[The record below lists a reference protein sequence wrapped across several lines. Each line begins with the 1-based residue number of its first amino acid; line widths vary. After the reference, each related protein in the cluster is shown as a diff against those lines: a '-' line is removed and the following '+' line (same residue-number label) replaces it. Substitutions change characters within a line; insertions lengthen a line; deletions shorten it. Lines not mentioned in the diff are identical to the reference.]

1 MENIFGTP
9 VTSIMMVLLVVF
21 GLCMLTAIWIGI
33 RHRVVFRMGMRNIP
47 RRPAQTIL
55 IIVGLMLS
63 TLIIAAAFTTGDTL
77 NNSIRSQVYDILGPV
92 DQIVVLS
99 TGEDAD
105 AARPQSGVTF
115 PETIAYDLADR
126 MAGDP
131 DVAGIIPV
139 HSERVPVINPLTGD
153 SEPALSL
160 VGLPV
165 SGLEPF
171 GGITDLAGHQIDLAT
186 LPDNGIVLGE
196 TPAENLNAAAGDTL
210 VIYIQNQPYELV
222 VYAIGPDS
230 ILTGTQDPGDP
241 GGFTMPLERAQS
253 MFGRDGQINYV
264 AVTNRGGD
272 RDGVRLTDS
281 AVASLNSALAGTPYQ
296 AVPVKQQSLEMAE
309 EAANMFL
316 SLFLI
321 FGMFSISVGILLI
334 FLIFVMLAAER
345 QPEMGMA
352 RAVGMRRRQLVQMF
366 IAEGMGYN
374 LVSAMVGALLGVAV
388 AFIMVRFMASIFADF
403 LEIQPAVTWTSLV
416 VSYTLGVTVTFLTI
430 VGSSWRVSKLNIVSA
445 IRNTPEPARKRAGRR
460 SLVYG
465 LVGTVIGSL
474 LIWVGYQN
482 SQEVFF
488 GLGLSIVPFGLAVAL
503 RHFGLAPRLVY
514 SLASILV
521 LAYWLMPMDAHQR
534 LLPDMAGG
542 IEMFF
547 ISGIMMVAAATTLVI
562 WNATLATSFIVMLGR
577 RFSRWLPSVKTAVAY
592 PLANKVRTGM
602 TIAMFSLVIFSL
614 VMMAAINNNMLS
626 LLHGENAGGGWN
638 IHVVKSPSNP
648 IPDLVQAL
656 EAEGMDTSVIA
667 ATGQYDQVFQS
678 RTQVR
683 QTGDAAWGEYT
694 VNGLYEDFIVNSAI
708 PLQVRATGY
717 ENDAA
722 VWEAIRNNPNLAV
735 IDSWALPT
743 GGVMMDSP
751 STLRLTGIQQS
762 DTVMTPL
769 DLDIQDPI
777 SGNLQTVT
785 IIGVIDGSVST
796 MFGVFMPAATFN
808 DIFAQPSMSA
818 FTVRITPEADEKS
831 TAATIKSTLAT
842 YGVQTISIEEMI
854 ETSAANSRSF
864 LMLFQGFMGL
874 GLVVGIAALGVIAFR
889 SVVERRQQIGMLRAI
904 GFNRRMVAAS
914 FMIESSM
921 VTLLG
926 VVSGAALGLWLSW
939 NLLTSDYF
947 LGSGAQ
953 TSYIVPWGTVLFF
966 LALSLAASLVMAY
979 IPARNAA
986 RVPISQAL
994 RYE

>member
-1 MENIFGTP
+1 MENIFGVP
-9 VTSIMMVLLVVF
+9 VTSIMLVLLVIF
-21 GLCMLTAIWIGI
+21 GLCMLAAAWIAV
-33 RHRVVFRMGMRNIP
+33 RHRIVFRMGVRNIP

-55 IIVGLMLS
+55 IVAGLMLS

-115 PETIAYDLADR
+115 PESVAYDLAGR

-131 DVAGIIPV
+131 DVEGVIPV
-139 HSERVPVINPLTGD
+139 HSERVPVINPNTGD

-160 VGLPV
+160 VGLPA

-171 GGITDLAGHQIDLAT
+171 GGVTDLAGDQVDLAT
-186 LPDNGIVLGE
+186 LPENGIVLGE
-196 TPAENLNAAAGDTL
+196 TPAESLNAAAGDTL

-253 MFGRDGQINYV
+253 MFGREGQINYV
-264 AVTNRGGD
+264 AVTNRGD
-272 RDGVRLTDS
+272 VRDGARLSNS
-281 AVASLNSALAGTPYQ
+281 AVTSLNSALAGTPYQ
-296 AVPVKQQSLEMAE
+296 AVPVKQQSLDMAE

-366 IAEGMGYN
+366 IAEGTGYN
-374 LVSAMVGALLGVAV
+374 LLSAMVGALLGVAV
-388 AFIMVRFMASIFADF
+388 AFIMVSFMASIFADF
-403 LEIQPAVTWTSLV
+403 LEIQPAVTWTSLII
-416 VSYTLGVTVTFLTI
+416 SYTLGVTVTFLTI
-430 VGSSWRVSKLNIVSA
+430 VASSWRVSKLNIVSA
-445 IRNTPEPARKRAGRR
+445 IRNTPEPERRRAGRR
-460 SLVYG
+460 SLILGVAG
-465 LVGTVIGSL
+465 IVVGSL
-474 LIWVGYQN
+474 MVWLGYQS
-482 SQEVFF
+482 SQEFPF
-488 GLGLSIVPFGLAVAL
+488 SLGISILPFSLAVAL

-514 SLASILV
+514 SMASSLV
-521 LAYWLMPMDAHQR
+521 LAYWLMPVDVQER
-534 LLPDMAGG
+534 LLPDMSGG

-547 ISGIMMVAAATTLVI
+547 ISGIMMVAAATTLII
-562 WNATLATSFIVMLGR
+562 WNATLATNFIVMLGR

-592 PLANKVRTGM
+592 PLANKLRTGM
-602 TIAMFSLVIFSL
+602 TVAMFSLVVFSL
-614 VMMAAINNNMLS
+614 VMMAAINTNMLS
-626 LLHGENAGGGWN
+626 LLHGEDAGGGWN

-648 IPDLVQAL
+648 IPDLVAAL
-656 EAEGMDTSVIA
+656 DVQGMDTSVIA
-667 ATGQYDQVFQS
+667 ATGEYDQVFQS

-683 QTGDAAWGEYT
+683 VAGDATWSEYT
-694 VNGLYEDFIVNSAI
+694 INGMYEDFIVNSTI
-708 PLQVRATGY
+708 PLQVRAVGY

-722 VWEAIRNNPNLAV
+722 IWEAIRTNPTLAV

-743 GGVMMDSP
+743 GGVTMDTPGS
-751 STLRLTGIQQS
+751 LRLTGIQQS
-762 DTVMTPL
+762 DTVMNPVAV
-769 DLDIQDPI
+769 DIQDPI
-777 SGNLQTVT
+777 SGAMRTVT
-785 IIGVIDGSVST
+785 IIGIIDGSVST
-796 MFGVFMPAATFN
+796 LFGIYIPAATFN

-818 FTVRITPEADEKS
+818 VAVRITPGADEKS
-831 TAATIKSTLAT
+831 TASTIKSTLAA

-854 ETSAANSRSF
+854 EASAANSRSF
-864 LMLFQGFMGL
+864 LILFQGFMGL

-904 GFNRRMVAAS
+904 GFNRRMVTAS
-914 FMIESSM
+914 FMVESSM
-921 VTLLG
+921 ITLLG
-926 VVSGAALGLWLSW
+926 VISGAALGLWLSW

-947 LGSGAQ
+947 LGSGAERA
-953 TSYIVPWGTVLFF
+953 TSCPGERC
-966 LALSLAASLVMAY
+966 SS
-979 IPARNAA
+979 
-986 RVPISQAL
+986 S
-994 RYE
+994 

>member
-9 VTSIMMVLLVVF
+9 VTSIMLVLLVIF
-21 GLCMLTAIWIGI
+21 GLCMLAAIWIAI
-33 RHRVVFRMGMRNIP
+33 RHRIVFRMGVRNIP

-55 IIVGLMLS
+55 IVVGLMLS

-115 PETIAYDLADR
+115 PESVAHDLAGR

-131 DVAGIIPV
+131 DVEGVIPV
-139 HSERVPVINPLTGD
+139 HSERVPVINPNTGD

-171 GGITDLAGHQIDLAT
+171 GGLTDLAGHQVDLAN
-186 LPDNGIVLGE
+186 LPENGIVLGE
-196 TPAENLNAAAGDTL
+196 TPAENLNAAPGDTL
-210 VIYIQNQPYELV
+210 VVYIQNQPFELV
-222 VYAIGPDS
+222 VSAIGPDS

-241 GGFTMPLERAQS
+241 GGFTMPLDRAQT
-253 MFGRDGQINYV
+253 MFAREGQINYV
-264 AVTNRGGD
+264 AVTNRGD
-272 RDGVRLTDS
+272 VRDGVRLSDS

-296 AVPVKQQSLEMAE
+296 AVPVKQQSLDIAE

-321 FGMFSISVGILLI
+321 FGMFSIAVGILLI

-374 LVSAMVGALLGVAV
+374 LLSAMVGALLGVAV
-388 AFIMVRFMASIFADF
+388 AFLMVRIMAGMFADF

-430 VGSSWRVSKLNIVSA
+430 VASSWRVSKLNIVSA
-445 IRNTPEPARKRAGRR
+445 IRNTPEPVRKRAGRR

-465 LVGTVIGSL
+465 LLGTVIGVL
-474 LIWVGYQN
+474 LTWIGYQN
-482 SQEVFF
+482 SQEMFF
-488 GLGLSIVPFGLAVAL
+488 SLGISIVPFSLAVAL

-521 LAYWLMPMDAHQR
+521 LAYWLMPMDVYER
-534 LLPDMAGG
+534 LLPEMSGG

-547 ISGIMMVAAATTLVI
+547 ISGIMLVAAATTLVI

-592 PLANKVRTGM
+592 PLANKLRTGM
-602 TIAMFSLVIFSL
+602 TIAMFSLVVFSL
-614 VMMAAINNNMLS
+614 VMMAAINTNMLS
-626 LLHGENAGGGWN
+626 LLHGEDAGGGWN

-648 IPDLVQAL
+648 MPDLVQAL
-656 EAEGMDTSVIA
+656 DAEGMDTSVIA
-667 ATGQYDQVFQS
+667 AIGEYEQVFQS

-683 QTGDAAWGEYT
+683 LASDATWSEYAITGM
-694 VNGLYEDFIVNSAI
+694 YEDFIVNSSI
-708 PLQVRATGY
+708 PLQARASGY
-717 ENDAA
+717 DNDAA
-722 VWEAIRNNPNLAV
+722 VWDAIGTNPNLAV

-743 GGVMMDSP
+743 GGVTMDTAG
-751 STLRLTGIQQS
+751 TLQLTGIQQS
-762 DTVMTPL
+762 DTVMSPV
-769 DLDIQDPI
+769 DVDIQDPI
-777 SGNLQTVT
+777 SGVMRTVT
-785 IIGVIDGSVST
+785 IIGIIDGSVST
-796 MFGVFMPAATFN
+796 LFGIFIPAETFN
-808 DIFAQPSMSA
+808 DVFAQPSMSA
-818 FTVRITPEADEKS
+818 VAVRITPGTDEQS
-831 TAATIKSTLAT
+831 TASAIQSTLAT

-854 ETSAANSRSF
+854 ESSAANSRSF

-874 GLVVGIAALGVIAFR
+874 GLIVGIAALGVIAFR

-904 GFNRRMVAAS
+904 GFNRRMVTAS

-921 VTLLG
+921 ITLLG
-926 VVSGAALGLWLSW
+926 VISGAALGLWLSW

-953 TSYIVPWGTVLFF
+953 TGYIVPWGTVLFF
-966 LALSLAASLVMAY
+966 LILSLAASLLMAY
-979 IPARNAA
+979 IPARQAA